1 MWGRLMQARVFL
13 PAPPDCRRIIVA
25 TNLAET
31 SLTVDGVVYV
41 SPLPQDST
49 RNRNQLK
56 VLALDYVLY
65 VSVHVVLSQRR
76 SLWK

>member
-41 SPLPQDST
+41 SPTST
-49 RNRNQLK
+49 G
-56 VLALDYVLY
+56 LY
-65 VSVHVVLSQRR
+65 
-76 SLWK
+76 KK